1 MTSKCKPLLKNL
13 HLACP
18 ATDRQPRFDLPQIA
32 HSPTPVDRSQAAGS
46 TIIRHDGILRCPAK
60 VPEIGYDSA
69 VELFLQECSFS
80 MLQDVP
86 IERYAYPPAAPGAL
100 SGSTSGAASGRN
112 SGPRIL
118 IATFGSLGDLH
129 PYMALAMGLRARGY
143 QVSIATLGVYR
154 QKIEAVGLGFFAVRP
169 DFSDFGTDPDMI
181 KKAMDLRTGT
191 RYLLENMILPHLEAG
206 YQDLLA
212 ASQQADFLISHPAT
226 FAVPIIAAQRGLPW
240 AASSLAPLSLASC
253 YDPPLIASALWLR
266 YFQAIGPAANR
277 FLLALFRR
285 QSKSWIKPIM
295 ALRRQAGVEKVLGHP
310 FFEGQFS
317 PLLNLGLFSPLFGPP
332 QPDWPPHMVATG
344 FQFMHSDPLS
354 IQLEPALEDFLA
366 KGEPPIVF
374 TLGSTA
380 VMTPG
385 NFYSVAVEAARRIGR
400 RAVLLAGP
408 AADKFQMDRDDVFA
422 CAYAP
427 HAAVFRRAAAVVH
440 QGGVG
445 TTAEALRSGKP
456 MLVVPFSHDQ
466 PDNAHRI
473 CRLGSGLMLPLRRF
487 KNNAVAACLEKLLAS
502 SDIASRAAHIGEA
515 VARENGV
522 QNACTA
528 IEKVLPLA

>member
-1 MTSKCKPLLKNL
+1 
-13 HLACP
+13 
-18 ATDRQPRFDLPQIA
+18 
-32 HSPTPVDRSQAAGS
+32 
-46 TIIRHDGILRCPAK
+46 
-60 VPEIGYDSA
+60 
-69 VELFLQECSFS
+69 

-86 IERYAYPPAAPGAL
+86 INRYAYPVVTPAAASVTGADTP
-100 SGSTSGAASGRN
+100 SARN
-112 SGPRIL
+112 SATRIL
-118 IATFGSLGDLH
+118 LATFGSLGDLH
-129 PYMALAMGLRARGY
+129 PYMALGVGLRARGY

-154 QKIEAVGLGFFAVRP
+154 QKVEAVGLGFFPVRP
-169 DFSDFGTDPDMI
+169 DLSDFGTDPDMI

-206 YQDLLA
+206 YHDLLA
-212 ASQQADFLISHPAT
+212 ASHQADFLISHPAT

-266 YFQAIGPAANR
+266 YFQALGPAANR
-277 FLLALFRR
+277 LLLALFRR

-295 ALRRQAGVEKVLGHP
+295 TLRRHAGVEKVLGHP

-317 PLLNLGLFSPLFGPP
+317 PLLNLALFSPLFGPP
-332 QPDWPPHMVATG
+332 QPDWPHHTVATG
-344 FQFMHSDPLS
+344 FQFMHSDPQSTLLQPS
-354 IQLEPALEDFLA
+354 LEDFLA
-366 KGEPPIVF
+366 KGDPPIVF

-385 NFYSVAVEAARRIGR
+385 NFYSIATEASRRIGR

-408 AADKFQMDRDDVFA
+408 AAEKFHSGFENVFA
-422 CAYAP
+422 CDYAP
-427 HAAVFRRAAAVVH
+427 HAAVFRRAAVVVH

-466 PDNAHRI
+466 PDNARRI
-473 CRLGSGLMLPLRRF
+473 CRLGSGLMLPRRRF
-487 KNNAVAACLEKLLAS
+487 TTSTVADCLDWLLKS
-502 SDIASRAAHIGEA
+502 SDIAPRAAQIGEA
-515 VARENGV
+515 VGRENGV
-522 QNACTA
+522 QTACNA
-528 IEKVLPLA
+528 IEKVLPLV